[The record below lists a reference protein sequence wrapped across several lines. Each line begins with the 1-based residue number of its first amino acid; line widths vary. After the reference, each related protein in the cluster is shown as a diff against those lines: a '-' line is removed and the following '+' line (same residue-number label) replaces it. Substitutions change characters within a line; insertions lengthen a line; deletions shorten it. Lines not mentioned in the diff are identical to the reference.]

1 MTITNYFSRK
11 KRVLKKSI
19 EEAIL
24 SSQPYLFLEFCNS
37 FDTEKTKKGAPLR
50 GRWNATNP
58 KYKKDFG
65 KSGHYRK
72 LSLSNDKGNRDSFRK
87 KIALVKSTAGI
98 VVTSNASYGGAI
110 YGKDVIENLKVNGV
124 TVFEWKN
131 TPKNKSF
138 FLEKLVENLKKI

>member
-11 KRVLKKSI
+11 KRVLKKSM

-24 SSQPYLFLEFCNS
+24 NSQPYLFLGYCNS
-37 FDTEKTKKGAPLR
+37 FDIGKTKKGSSLR
-50 GRWNATNP
+50 GRWYATIP
-58 KYKKDFG
+58 KYQEDFG
-65 KSGHYRK
+65 ESGNYRN
-72 LSLSNDKGNRDSFRK
+72 LNLSNEKGNGSSFRK

-98 VVTSNASYGGAI
+98 VVTSNASYGGAN

-131 TPKNKSF
+131 TPENKSF
-138 FLEKLVENLKKI
+138 FSEKLVENLKKI

>member
-24 SSQPYLFLEFCNS
+24 NSQPYLFLGFCNS
-37 FDTEKTKKGAPLR
+37 FDTGKTKKGTSLR
-50 GRWNATNP
+50 GRWYATIP
-58 KYKKDFG
+58 KYQEDFG
-65 KSGHYRK
+65 ESGHYRR
-72 LSLSNDKGNRDSFRK
+72 LSLSNEKGNKSSFRK
-87 KIALVKSTAGI
+87 EIVLVKSTAGI
-98 VVTSNASYGGAI
+98 VVTSNASYGGTS

-131 TPKNKSF
+131 TPENKSF
-138 FLEKLVENLKKI
+138 FLGKLVENLKKI